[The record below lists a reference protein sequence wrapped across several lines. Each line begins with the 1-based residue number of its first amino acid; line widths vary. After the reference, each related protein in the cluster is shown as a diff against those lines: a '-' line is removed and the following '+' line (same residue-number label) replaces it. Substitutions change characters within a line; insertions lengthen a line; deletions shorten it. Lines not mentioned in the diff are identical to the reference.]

1 MEEVAPAMASEAS
14 RKAPE
19 EVFAG
24 GGGAGGTRGSA
35 AGAVKAD
42 GELTKEDRKASR
54 AKRKRKAKAVGQ
66 ERERIKT
73 KKARAAEEKEKA
85 AEEAGFARKV
95 PKVSMLAA
103 APAGGRVK
111 SDFSKSSKV
120 FSMLQEA
127 KDADEAKARVLSS
140 AALSE
145 AMRARSNAA
154 VQKPPQPPKRRPTCR
169 AKAMVLSSAAPS
181 EARRAR
187 RSESRRSGG
196 RRARRGR

>member
-1 MEEVAPAMASEAS
+1 MASEAS

-54 AKRKRKAKAVGQ
+54 ARQAGRQGCRAGEGEDQ
-66 ERERIKT
+66 DE
-73 KKARAAEEKEKA
+73 KARAAEEKEKA

-103 APAGGRVK
+103 APAGGGPSRI
-111 SDFSKSSKV
+111 SPS
-120 FSMLQEA
+120 
-127 KDADEAKARVLSS
+127 
-140 AALSE
+140 
-145 AMRARSNAA
+145 
-154 VQKPPQPPKRRPTCR
+154 PQRCSQCCRR
-169 AKAMVLSSAAPS
+169 
-181 EARRAR
+181 RRTR
-187 RSESRRSGG
+187 T
-196 RRARRGR
+196 RRGWGEEVQEQRRQNKSALKL